1 MSELEDRLNGLL
13 SDPEQMGR
21 LAQIAKSIM
30 GGGGTDDPPP
40 TQENSGLD
48 FDPGMLSRIGGMLN
62 GMNGEKDDKKA
73 LLEAMKPYLAEKRR
87 QKMDRALKIAKMA
100 KLANLALKEYGGD
113 GNGL

>member
-30 GGGGTDDPPP
+30 GGGGAEDAPPA
-40 TQENSGLD
+40 QENPGLD
-48 FDPGMLSRIGGMLN
+48 FDPGMLSRIGRMLN
-62 GMNGEKDDKKA
+62 GLSGEKDDKKA

>member
-21 LAQIAKSIM
+21 LAQLAKTIM
-30 GGGGTDDPPP
+30 GGGGADDAPPAQDASAP
-40 TQENSGLD
+40 D
-48 FDPGMLSRIGGMLN
+48 IDPGMLSRIGGLMKGLN
-62 GMNGEKDDKKA
+62 GERDDKKA

-100 KLANLALKEYGGD
+100 KLANMALKEYGGD